1 MSDQE
6 KQIDEAFDLV
16 NALIDA
22 RNDMRYAL
30 ECAMKVD
37 ALYDMAEEALADL
50 DMDVG
55 LQTLIDS
62 ADELADKLMD
72 ESSCGDLQTVFDAL
86 EELSDE

>member
-1 MSDQE
+1 MTDTE
-6 KQIDEAFDLV
+6 KQIDEAIDIV

-30 ECAMKVD
+30 ECAKKVD

-50 DMDVG
+50 DMDVR

-62 ADELADKLMD
+62 ADELADKLM
-72 ESSCGDLQTVFDAL
+72 EENSCA
-86 EELSDE
+86 